1 MAENQSMSVVFKK
14 IIRDHKL
21 SARLIPVFTLAPE
34 LELACTRVADFIG
47 EKFIGKSGPLVKEM
61 LTEGLD
67 GVRRVRKTGDPHV
80 AFMQGLFASA
90 HLLYARRYVA
100 RDGERCHVWSPM
112 FEPVTVFEA
121 RHAHLPTEV
130 VDERCPEN
138 ISQRS
143 AAFQLAARAL
153 TGENFRLY
161 FEGYDVAHAF
171 SDSDA
176 GQG

>member
-1 MAENQSMSVVFKK
+1 MSAVFKK

-47 EKFIGKSGPLVKEM
+47 EKFMGETEPLVKEM
-61 LTEGLD
+61 LAGGLA
-67 GVRRVRKTGDPHV
+67 GFKRTRKTGDPHV
-80 AFMQGLFASA
+80 AFMQGMFEPA

-100 RDGERCHVWSPM
+100 RDGERYHVWSPM
-112 FEPVTVFEA
+112 FEPIPVFEA
-121 RHAHLPTEV
+121 RHSGLATGMA
-130 VDERCPEN
+130 DERCPES
-138 ISQRS
+138 ITRRS

-161 FEGYDVAHAF
+161 FEDYDVAHAL
-171 SDSDA
+171 SDSEVVE
-176 GQG
+176 G

>member
-1 MAENQSMSVVFKK
+1 MSAVFKK

-21 SARLIPVFTLAPE
+21 SARLNPVFTFAPE
-34 LELACTRVADFIG
+34 LELVCTRVADFIG
-47 EKFIGKSGPLVKEM
+47 EHFVGKAESLVKEM
-61 LTEGLD
+61 LVDGLESYK
-67 GVRRVRKTGDPHV
+67 RVRKTGEPHV
-80 AFMQGLFASA
+80 AFMQGLFATA

-100 RDGERCHVWSPM
+100 REGERYHVWSPM
-112 FEPVTVFEA
+112 FEPIPVFEA
-121 RHAHLPTEV
+121 RHSALATEM

-153 TGENFRLY
+153 TGEHFRLY
-161 FEGYDVAHAF
+161 FEGYDVAHTF

-176 GQG
+176 H